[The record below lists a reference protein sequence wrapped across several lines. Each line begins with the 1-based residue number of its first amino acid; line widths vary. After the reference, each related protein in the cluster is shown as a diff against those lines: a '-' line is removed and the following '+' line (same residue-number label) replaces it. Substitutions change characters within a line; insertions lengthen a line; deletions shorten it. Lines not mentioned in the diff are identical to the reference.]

1 MSEDYINERFHHCEE
16 KLNEH
21 EGRIDK
27 LEDTYA
33 TLQNL
38 NYRMG
43 KVENGVESIN
53 KKIDENSK
61 EKGKKWDKLIDY
73 LFYFIIA
80 SILGYLAIK
89 LGIK

>member
-1 MSEDYINERFHHCEE
+1 MSDDYIKEKFHHCEE
-16 KLNEH
+16 KISEH
-21 EGRIDK
+21 DNRLDK
-27 LEDTYA
+27 LEDTYS

-53 KKIDENSK
+53 KKIDDSSK

-73 LFYFIIA
+73 LFYFVIA
-80 SILGYLAIK
+80 TILGYLAIK
-89 LGIK
+89 LGI

>member
-1 MSEDYINERFHHCEE
+1 MSEDYIKEKFHHCEE

-53 KKIDENSK
+53 KKN
-61 EKGKKWDKLIDY
+61 
-73 LFYFIIA
+73 
-80 SILGYLAIK
+80 
-89 LGIK
+89 

>member
-1 MSEDYINERFHHCEE
+1 MSEDYIKLEFQHCND
-16 KLNEH
+16 KLIEH
-21 EGRIDK
+21 DNRLDK
-27 LEDTYA
+27 LEDTYS

-38 NYRMG
+38 NYRVG
-43 KVENGVESIN
+43 KIESGVESMN
-53 KKIDENSK
+53 KKIDEQSN

-80 SILGYLAIK
+80 SILGYLAIR

>member
-1 MSEDYINERFHHCEE
+1 MSEDYIKAEFQHCND
-16 KLNEH
+16 KLIEH
-21 EGRIDK
+21 DNRLDK
-27 LEDTYA
+27 LEDTYS

-38 NYRMG
+38 NYRVG
-43 KVENGVESIN
+43 KIESGVESMN
-53 KKIDENSK
+53 KKIDEQSK

-89 LGIK
+89 LGIN